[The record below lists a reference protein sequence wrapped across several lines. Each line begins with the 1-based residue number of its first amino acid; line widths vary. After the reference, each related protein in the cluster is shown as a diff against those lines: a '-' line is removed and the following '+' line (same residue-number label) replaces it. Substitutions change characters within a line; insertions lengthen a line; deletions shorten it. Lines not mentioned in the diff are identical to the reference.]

1 MRVTRSD
8 RLTRAAWALASVLL
22 AGAVLA
28 DAARAEAPNTL
39 APHVYVASPAW
50 SATDVAAHL
59 ESARAAFDACGIA
72 VIWPSPIFI
81 SGPDPDGVMT
91 PGRSFGLI
99 PAGEKSFSLTVVFV
113 NQLAMADDSETKL
126 GGAAFT
132 HADGAHVTIAYQAPD
147 GTPYDFAQTL
157 AHELGHALGLPHDRR
172 RPGIFAPGNMMRPE
186 PCAACAFTR
195 RQCQTMRAHPLVTG
209 KAR

>member
-1 MRVTRSD
+1 MRATRSD

-22 AGAVLA
+22 AGAVFA
-28 DAARAEAPNTL
+28 DAARAEAPKSL

-72 VIWPSPIFI
+72 VTWPSPVLI
-81 SGPDPDGVMT
+81 SGRETKGPMT

-99 PAGEKSFSLTVVFV
+99 AQAQKTPGLTIVFV
-113 NQLAMADDSETKL
+113 TQLAMADDGETEL

-157 AHELGHALGLPHDRR
+157 AHELGHALGLAHDRR

-195 RQCQTMRAHPLVTG
+195 RQCEAMRTYPLVTG